1 VLVLAAMCSPSLI
14 GFPPP
19 APRVVGPASS
29 GQPSDPAAGGSAGA
43 SAAGGVATAVA
54 AAPVSSV
61 DDTAA
66 LEKAVFDQTNA
77 ERATQGCAAL
87 RLDSQLVQAARG
99 HSTDMARN
107 AFFGHTGSDGK
118 DPGAR
123 MADAGYDAS
132 GGWAENIA
140 KGQATATAVMSAWL
154 GSPEHRANILNCGM
168 RAIGVGAA
176 RAANGQLYW
185 TQDFGTR

>member
-1 VLVLAAMCSPSLI
+1 
-14 GFPPP
+14 
-19 APRVVGPASS
+19 VGA
-29 GQPSDPAAGGSAGA
+29 SAGA
-43 SAAGGVATAVA
+43 SAPAGIATAVP
-54 AAPVSSV
+54 AAPAPSV

-77 ERATQGCAAL
+77 ERASQGCAAL
-87 RLDSQLVQAARG
+87 RLDAALVTAARG

-107 AFFGHTGSDGK
+107 SFFGHTGSDGN

-123 MADAGYDAS
+123 MSAAGYDPS

-140 KGQATATAVMSAWL
+140 RGQPTATAVMSAWL

-176 RAANGQLYW
+176 RASNGQLYW